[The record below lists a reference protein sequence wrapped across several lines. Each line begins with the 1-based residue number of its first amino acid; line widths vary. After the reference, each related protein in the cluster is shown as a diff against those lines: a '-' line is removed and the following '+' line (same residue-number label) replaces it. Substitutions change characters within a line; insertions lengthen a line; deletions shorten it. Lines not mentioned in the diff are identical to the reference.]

1 VTHATWLPDV
11 LRAAGLTVKTY
22 DGWKGRGGGFTD
34 LSSVV
39 WHHDASPPGDSPG
52 VPAYMIRQIDAGRAG
67 AQLWVDRRG
76 VWHVVAAGKVSHAG
90 KVRPGMPGNSNSLGI
105 ETDHTTGERWP
116 TVQLASL
123 RHGTAA
129 ILRRLGT
136 DASGLHMHKT
146 ICDPPGRKVDPDGL
160 DLHTERG
167 RIAVLMATR
176 PAPAPEPAPPPVQEV
191 HKVYVIFNDPTSGKT
206 DDTYGSDGMTKF
218 RFESQEA
225 KNGWATRFKADRVPM
240 DLPTFDAIPTVER
253 AQ

>member
-11 LRAAGLTVKTY
+11 LRDAGLTVKTY

-34 LSSVV
+34 LRSVV

-52 VPAYMIRQIDAGRAG
+52 VPAYMIREIDAGRPG
-67 AQLWVDRRG
+67 GQLWVDRQG
-76 VWHVVAAGKVSHAG
+76 VWHVIAAGKVSHAG
-90 KVRPGMPGNSNSLGI
+90 KVRRGMPGNSNSLGV

-116 TVQLASL
+116 AGQLTSL
-123 RHGTAA
+123 RRGTAA

-146 ICDPPGRKVDPDGL
+146 VCDPPGRKTDPDGL

-167 RIAVLMATR
+167 RVAVLMAQSQQPPT
-176 PAPAPEPAPPPVQEV
+176 PEPTPPPVQEDEMYAV
-191 HKVYVIFNDPTSGKT
+191 VSDPTPGKAG
-206 DDTYGSDGMTKF
+206 DYGTNGLVKF
-218 RFESQEA
+218 AFESQEA
-225 KNGWATRFKADRVPM
+225 KNDWAKAFKAERITLS
-240 DLPTFDAIPTVER
+240 LPAFDAIPTVER